1 MGIAGKSFR
10 SLLPP
15 SWRLGVDL
23 RAVIEAL
30 GLSFDRMRTL
40 LRGVLTESNPSTA
53 VFTLPEWYDQL
64 GLIYDVTQTLA
75 VRQAR
80 AKQAYSSLG
89 GQSIGY
95 LNEQLQIAYPDVY
108 LEEIYVDNENMV
120 GYGMVGLMMVYDY
133 PTWITSP
140 PTDGTYPNFYYR
152 VLGEVDD
159 TYDLN
164 GIKNLL
170 SRIMPA
176 PYEPVFAVT
185 IRNLT
190 PTGQVGI
197 GMVGLMM
204 VGRED

>member
-1 MGIAGKSFR
+1 VGIAGKSFR

-53 VFTLPEWYDQL
+53 VDTLPEWYDQL

>member
-30 GLSFDRMRTL
+30 GVSFDRMRTF

-53 VFTLPEWYDQL
+53 VDTLPEWFDQL
-64 GLIYDVTQTLA
+64 GIKYDDTQTLA
-75 VRQAR
+75 IKQAR
-80 AKQAYSSLG
+80 AQQTYAALG

-95 LNEQLQIAYPDVY
+95 LNGQLQIAYPDVY
-108 LEEIYVDNENMV
+108 LEEVYVENENMV
-120 GYGMVGLMMVYDY
+120 GIGMVGLMMVYDY
-133 PTWITSP
+133 PAWIAVP

-159 TYDLN
+159 TFDLN

-170 SRIMPA
+170 DRIMPA

-190 PTGQVGI
+190 PTAQVGI